1 MKRMSPLIYETLKAS
16 FFKSFANVPA
26 PLREEIITAIEGE
39 TFTWYTANAE
49 IEHDTAKAKKIIE
62 QLQKMKVI

>member
-1 MKRMSPLIYETLKAS
+1 MNQTAYEVLKAS
-16 FFKSFANVPA
+16 FFKAFANVPA

-49 IEHDTAKAKKIIE
+49 IEHNTTKAKKILE

>member
-1 MKRMSPLIYETLKAS
+1 MDQIVYEKMKAS
-16 FFKSFANVPA
+16 FFKAFANVPA

-49 IEHDTAKAKKIIE
+49 IEHNTVKAKKIVE